1 MHGPWRP
8 CQEREAVVWS
18 PLLRGYPVFSD
29 QEGVPWQR
37 STTQWTESFGHD
49 ERWAWAMGGGRLAMT
64 GYAGPCHCRRRMAC
78 SGGAAVSMSQTA
90 TPGCAQHACRAR
102 QVMDEG
108 RDESGLVQAWCS
120 SNLLFRWDARCE
132 DQRLPNKGRCVW
144 CMRGALE
151 AMSVT

>member
-1 MHGPWRP
+1 
-8 CQEREAVVWS
+8 
-18 PLLRGYPVFSD
+18 
-29 QEGVPWQR
+29 
-37 STTQWTESFGHD
+37 
-49 ERWAWAMGGGRLAMT
+49 
-64 GYAGPCHCRRRMAC
+64 MAC

-108 RDESGLVQAWCS
+108 RDESGLVQEGCS
-120 SNLLFRWDARCE
+120 NNLLFRWDARWE
-132 DQRLPNKGRCVW
+132 DQRLPDKGRCVW